1 MLRVLR
7 KHMADLYGIAF
18 TVETGEED
26 CDLSD
31 FPEIAAASTEE
42 QAVDFVKRKSA
53 YCKFAIPF
61 RNLEGREKMD
71 WRYIKE
77 NEIVNK

>member
-1 MLRVLR
+1 
-7 KHMADLYGIAF
+7 MADLYGVAF
-18 TVETGEED
+18 ALENREEN

-31 FPEIAAASTEE
+31 FPEVVVASTEE
-42 QAVDFVKRKSA
+42 QAVDFAKRKSA
-53 YCKFAIPF
+53 YCKVVIPF

-77 NEIVNK
+77 NEIASK